1 MIQREFR
8 APQGGLLDSW
18 KKKKFFGMRLKIHAL
33 PTKFTSLASEVSLNF
48 CDSVDVGPL
57 QQVFMSLTWIPSSL
71 VLSDLSLVPP
81 SVTWST
87 SVFYLFVFIYF
98 FTWSASLDQSWQSV
112 LQKRDSGGRRALTW
126 PGWFFPG
133 GRPGQNLGKIVLV
146 SLSVTLFFPPVT
158 GLTSCS

>member
-1 MIQREFR
+1 
-8 APQGGLLDSW
+8 
-18 KKKKFFGMRLKIHAL
+18 MRLKIHAL
-33 PTKFTSLASEVSLNF
+33 PTKFTSLASGVNLNF

-112 LQKRDSGGRRALTW
+112 LQKRDSGGRRALT
-126 PGWFFPG
+126 
-133 GRPGQNLGKIVLV
+133 
-146 SLSVTLFFPPVT
+146 
-158 GLTSCS
+158 